1 MRIGGPQG
9 RHRLRGRIAPAVEI
23 PLISLS
29 KRKSQFVFGGMEPT
43 AVTNNSLPLE
53 PQVKSPRQTPS
64 PRHCGIDNSLPN
76 QTQSKGHEFRGQR
89 PRNNHLLFSRYEKL
103 SKIGEGAYGMVFKCL
118 DTQTGDMV
126 AVKRF
131 NATDDDP
138 LVKKIALR
146 EIKMLKRL
154 KHPNLVNLIEVFR
167 RKKKLHLVFQY
178 IDHSLLHELDSQGPN
193 GIDRNKIVR
202 ITWQILLGI
211 NFCHQSNCIH
221 RDIKPENILI
231 NAQGD
236 VKLCDFGFARF
247 IADAGDT
254 YTDYV
259 ATRWYRSPELLVGDK
274 HYGPPVDIWAV
285 GCVFAEMLTRLP
297 LWPGRSDL
305 DQIYLITKN
314 LGNLLPQQQKTF
326 LTNSYFTGVVL
337 PRPQIIEPLEVK
349 FEGMRPKITPAELEV
364 LRSCLVMDPNGRST
378 CSALLQLLY
387 FEKIRSP
394 DASSKEHSLQIDVPD
409 EASVQRP
416 SSKNTEA
423 AIICL
428 DGLSLQNLSGKVR
441 RNEKATG
448 QTGVSQSNLT
458 EPHGQNASTHHTF
471 VRADQRKLDRS
482 TCSLANKETSM
493 KLQPTTFPWLSGSC
507 AQLNRRSSGD
517 QSHNSSPNT
526 AMTGIQLDL
535 LSTQPQ
541 RRFQGSTTTNM
552 AALMRSGHLTPAWPT
567 AHRTPSA
574 DPKH

>member
-1 MRIGGPQG
+1 
-9 RHRLRGRIAPAVEI
+9 
-23 PLISLS
+23 
-29 KRKSQFVFGGMEPT
+29 MEPT
-43 AVTNNSLPLE
+43 AVTNNDLQLE
-53 PQVKSPRQTPS
+53 PQVKSPQQNSS
-64 PRHCGIDNSLPN
+64 PRHCGTDNLHPN
-76 QTQSKGHEFRGQR
+76 QPQSKGHESRDQR
-89 PRNNHLLFSRYEKL
+89 TSKCTHLLFSRYEKL

-131 NATDDDP
+131 NASDDDP

-167 RKKKLHLVFQY
+167 RKRKLHLVFQY
-178 IDHSLLHELDSQGPN
+178 IDHSLLHELDSQGSD
-193 GIDRNKIVR
+193 GIDRDKIVR
-202 ITWQILLGI
+202 ITWQILLGV

-231 NAQGD
+231 NAQGE

-247 IADAGDT
+247 IADAGDA

-337 PRPQIIEPLEVK
+337 PRPQSIEPLEVK
-349 FEGMRPKITPAELEV
+349 FEGMRPKITPAELE
-364 LRSCLVMDPNGRST
+364 LLKSCLVMDPNGRST

-387 FEKIRSP
+387 FEKIRNP
-394 DASSKEHSLQIDVPD
+394 DAPAKVPSLQIDASD
-409 EASVQRP
+409 EVTVQRP
-416 SSKNTEA
+416 LSNEVTTASV
-423 AIICL
+423 IYL
-428 DGLSLQNLSGKVR
+428 DGLSLQNASGKGR
-441 RNEKATG
+441 RTEKPTG
-448 QTGVSQSNLT
+448 QVAVSQST
-458 EPHGQNASTHHTF
+458 FAESHGQNASTHHTF
-471 VRADQRKLDRS
+471 VRADQRKLAGS
-482 TCSLANKETSM
+482 MYSLANKGTAM
-493 KLQPTTFPWLSGSC
+493 KLQPVAFPWLSGSC
-507 AQLNRRSSGD
+507 TQLNRRSGGD
-517 QSHNSSPNT
+517 PNRTPSPNT
-526 AMTGIQLDL
+526 AMTGLRSDSQA
-535 LSTQPQ
+535 TQPLI
-541 RRFQGSTTTNM
+541 RFQGLTATNVTM
-552 AALMRSGHLTPAWPT
+552 PVRGGHLTPAWPI

-574 DPKH
+574 GPKH